1 MVADYVRYK
10 FRLFFK
16 SAAQQSGSLI
26 TDKALAIIITILK
39 ARNFPN
45 TSSKWLIDKFDV
57 KLFQHGLL
65 LTADA
70 ASVCPYAVEHRA

>member
-1 MVADYVRYK
+1 MDRVWSK

-16 SAAQQSGSLI
+16 SAAQQSGESLI

-45 TSSKWLIDKFDV
+45 TSSNWLIDKFDV